1 MQRDIVFIV
10 SILCVSLYVSSC
22 SHAPAKENSW
32 VFKDPDNEQKVRNL
46 QSKLLMDQNNVESR
60 MELGRIF
67 LSEDMFK
74 EAISEFEKVLSLDST
89 CVQANLLLSLAYQK
103 LPNPDL
109 SEAAGLL
116 ENAAELAPDNADVH
130 LNLAQIYDKL
140 NEDTRA
146 IREFNRAIE
155 LSDDGATLVSAHLGL
170 MAVYKKQG
178 ELEKAE
184 EQYNA
189 AYRIFPGV
197 EQMLKQAEI
206 DRITPAPRYV
216 GGEFRED
223 TGTHPSLETRIE
235 RAQQEVSKMKGEKN
249 E

>member
-1 MQRDIVFIV
+1 MLSDKIQGNRVRGKV
-10 SILCVSLYVSSC
+10 SYTIAFFLCAALCLSNCSGPAVTPRALVRIAESVIL
-22 SHAPAKENSW
+22 APLNALK
-32 VFKDPDNEQKVRNL
+32 PDNAMLNQPK
-46 QSKLLMDQNNVESR
+46 
-60 MELGRIF
+60 
-67 LSEDMFK
+67 
-74 EAISEFEKVLSLDST
+74 
-89 CVQANLLLSLAYQK
+89 
-103 LPNPDL
+103 PDL
-109 SEAAGLL
+109 SKAAGLL
-116 ENAAELAPDNADVH
+116 ENAAGLEPDNADVH

-140 NEDTRA
+140 NEDTKA
-146 IREFNRAIE
+146 ISEFNRAIE

-178 ELEKAE
+178 ELEKAD

-216 GGEFRED
+216 GSEFRED
-223 TGTHPSLETRIE
+223 TGTHPSLEARIE
-235 RAQQEVSKMKGEKN
+235 RSQQEVSKIKEEKD